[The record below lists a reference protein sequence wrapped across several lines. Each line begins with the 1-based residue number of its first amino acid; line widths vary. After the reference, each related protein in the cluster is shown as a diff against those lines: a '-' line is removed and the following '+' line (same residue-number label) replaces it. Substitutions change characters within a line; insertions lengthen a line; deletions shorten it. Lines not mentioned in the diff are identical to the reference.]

1 MKKLKK
7 FNPEV
12 IKTCLDLYSKSI
24 FNIEFIGLIKSD
36 QKIIIDLVKT
46 NLKKI

>member
-12 IKTCLDLYSKSI
+12 IKSVLDIYSKSI